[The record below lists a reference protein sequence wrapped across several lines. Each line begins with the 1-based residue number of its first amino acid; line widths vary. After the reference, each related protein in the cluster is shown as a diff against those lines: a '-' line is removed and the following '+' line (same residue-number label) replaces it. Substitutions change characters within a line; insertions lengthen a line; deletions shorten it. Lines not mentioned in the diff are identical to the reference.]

1 MSSSRENDAP
11 DRGGSI
17 WQNERVR
24 RVAIYAAV
32 LLGAF
37 LLGLV
42 PMWLT
47 ARARI
52 QERDAAQAAL
62 SVSTLQN
69 TLASAAIDARRGEYE
84 PARQSASEFFTNLGK
99 EIARGPDS
107 VFNET
112 QRNNLRA
119 MFAARDDTITL
130 LARSDPASAD
140 RLVELYN
147 TYRQATATATAT
159 ATPR

>member
-1 MSSSRENDAP
+1 MSSDK
-11 DRGGSI
+11 
-17 WQNERVR
+17 QNEAASTSSGSSIGQNQRVR
-24 RVAIYAAV
+24 RLLIYVAV
-32 LLGAF
+32 LSVVF

-42 PMWLT
+42 PMWMT
-47 ARARI
+47 ARARES
-52 QERDAAQAAL
+52 ERDAAQAAL
-62 SVSTLQN
+62 RISTLQN

-84 PARQSASEFFTNLGK
+84 PARQAASDFFTNLGT

-112 QRNNLRA
+112 HRNNLRS
-119 MFAARDDTITL
+119 MFAVRDDTITL

-147 TYRQATATATAT
+147 AYRQATAGAS
-159 ATPR
+159 PR